1 MVLNDGQRHKTAYKE
16 SAVTDKWGSGR
27 GETCETCLSGTLWE
41 VCLDAARGGEF
52 EARSGVERRGR
63 LNWPRLWCDAARG
76 ITFLGVSAE
85 STLGELAPEPPTDP
99 PWPQPPHEPPPRSP
113 PRSPPRWAPRRASR
127 VSCEAEWRIGT
138 PPHPLLVRRSAL
150 GAGSSRTLSTTM
162 WKKADRTTRDQWRL
176 SLDWGWGWGWGWG
189 LRGLGR

>member
-113 PRSPPRWAPRRASR
+113 PRSPPPSRFGIITHPRA
-127 VSCEAEWRIGT
+127 I
-138 PPHPLLVRRSAL
+138 
-150 GAGSSRTLSTTM
+150 GAGRREGSP
-162 WKKADRTTRDQWRL
+162 RL
-176 SLDWGWGWGWGWG
+176 SGCSRRWSVQGQPRSPRW
-189 LRGLGR
+189 